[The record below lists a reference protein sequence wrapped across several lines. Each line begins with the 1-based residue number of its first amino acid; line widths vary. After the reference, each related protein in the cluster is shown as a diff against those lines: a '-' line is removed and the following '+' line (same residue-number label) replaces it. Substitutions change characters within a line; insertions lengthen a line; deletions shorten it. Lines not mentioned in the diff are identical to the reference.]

1 MRCFCWQIQQ
11 FCRTVF
17 PCHRNNHLRYFA
29 NTCKGFLRWHVLL
42 TILLQRPKKREE
54 RYFFALNDDTDLC
67 WDVVREIGKVELCGM
82 LHISINT
89 LSLGL
94 FHIFWCT
101 KIRRTLCKFWISFSR
116 NSKKL
121 KYIMTSLAGL
131 AGWLTKMSLC
141 AKHCPL
147 MKPTTYI

>member
-67 WDVVREIGKVELCGM
+67 WDVVRERSKVELCGIVDTYFPYPWA
-82 LHISINT
+82 LERKNSTKEFILRHRHICVMCIREKS
-89 LSLGL
+89 GL
-94 FHIFWCT
+94 
-101 KIRRTLCKFWISFSR
+101 
-116 NSKKL
+116 NSK
-121 KYIMTSLAGL
+121 YHMLA
-131 AGWLTKMSLC
+131 S
-141 AKHCPL
+141 
-147 MKPTTYI
+147 

>member
-89 LSLGL
+89 LSLGFFSHFL
-94 FHIFWCT
+94 IYENPSHFVQVLNFIFEEYQKVEIHNDFT
-101 KIRRTLCKFWISFSR
+101 HTVRKSR
-116 NSKKL
+116 N
-121 KYIMTSLAGL
+121 ITGL
-131 AGWLTKMSLC
+131 QFFDMWC
-141 AKHCPL
+141 
-147 MKPTTYI
+147 